1 VRVQIVDPS
10 ANTPPYDHALSSAL
24 AEAGAEVEL
33 VTSRFVHGPRPQPN
47 GYRLDD
53 YFYRASTR
61 LAPRSTRARRVLRLA
76 EHVPDMLRYRRRAR
90 EADVVHFQWIAFD
103 WLDRYLLPRRPT
115 VVTIH
120 NVDPRRLPFGAFRVD
135 AGVARR
141 VDAIV
146 VHSAYGVDELA
157 ERLGVPRER
166 IHVIPHGAF
175 DYLTDLPDE
184 RPLPPELAEVDSPV
198 VMFFGL
204 IRDYKGVD
212 VLLEAFAHVE
222 ADAELWVVGESW
234 FPLRDLEAIASRSP
248 HRVRFVSRWITE
260 PEIPAYFRRADLVVL
275 PFRQHAPS
283 GVLHTALAFGK
294 PLVLSR
300 MGGFIDVGERHDA
313 ARLVEPEDPVALA
326 AAIDELLGDPGERER
341 LAAAAARA
349 GREEYS
355 WSAVGKRTL
364 ELYDRLIA

>member
-24 AEAGAEVEL
+24 AAAGADVEL
-33 VTSRFVHGPRPQPN
+33 VTSRFVHGPRPQPD

-53 YFYRASTR
+53 YFYRLSTR
-61 LAPRSTRARRVLRLA
+61 LAPSSTRARRALRLA
-76 EHVPDMLRYRRRAR
+76 EHVPDMLRYRRRAL

-103 WLDRYLLPRRPT
+103 WLDRHLLPRRPT

-120 NVDPRRLPFGAFRVD
+120 NVDPRRLPFGAFRVG

-141 VDAIV
+141 VDAVV
-146 VHSAYGVDELA
+146 VHSAHGLDELPG
-157 ERLGVPRER
+157 RLGIPRER
-166 IHVIPHGAF
+166 IHVIPHGTF

-184 RPLPPELAEVDSPV
+184 KPLPPELAEVEKPV

-204 IRDYKGVD
+204 VRDYKGVD
-212 VLLEAFAHVE
+212 VLLEAFAHVR

-234 FPLRDLEAIASRSP
+234 FPLEDLEAVGARSP
-248 HRVRFVSRWITE
+248 HRVRFVPRWITE
-260 PEIPAYFRRADLVVL
+260 TEIPAYFRRADLVVL
-275 PFRQHAPS
+275 PFRQMAPS

-300 MGGFIDVGERHDA
+300 LGGFIDVAEQHGA

-326 AAIDELLGDPGERER
+326 EGIDALLSDPEERER

-355 WSAVGKRTL
+355 WSAVGERTL
-364 ELYDRLIA
+364 ELYERLSA